1 MLRRILALILKEL
14 SSLWKDPKSRM
25 VLVVPPLIQVIIF
38 AHAATFDVSG
48 AALAIWNDDRGS
60 LAGELIRRFAY
71 SSAFKIVAAPQSQA
85 EAAALIDGQ
94 QAVAV
99 LHIPERFSADLL
111 AGRGGRLQLL
121 IDARRS
127 NTALLVQGYANAIVA
142 TYAAEHAPRPPPLV
156 IETRDWFNP
165 TLEPEWF
172 VLPGL
177 VAVLSMLIG
186 MMVAALSL
194 ARERELGTFEQMLV
208 TPLRPAEIMIGTAI
222 PAMIVGL
229 FEANIVIAAAVLWFR
244 VPFVG
249 SLALLEAG
257 LLVYLLAGVGVGLA
271 ISSVAQTQQQAI
283 LGVFIYASPAVMLS
297 GFASPIENMP
307 PIVQWITLVDPMR
320 WMLIIA
326 RGVFLQGMPAAIAW
340 SAIWPMALIGI
351 ALMTAA
357 GLMVR
362 RAVA

>member
-1 MLRRILALILKEL
+1 MA
-14 SSLWKDPKSRM
+14 
-25 VLVVPPLIQVIIF
+25 
-38 AHAATFDVSG
+38 
-48 AALAIWNDDRGS
+48 
-60 LAGELIRRFAY
+60 
-71 SSAFKIVAAPQSQA
+71 
-85 EAAALIDGQ
+85 
-94 QAVAV
+94 
-99 LHIPERFSADLL
+99 
-111 AGRGGRLQLL
+111 
-121 IDARRS
+121 
-127 NTALLVQGYANAIVA
+127 A

-208 TPLRPAEIMIGTAI
+208 TPLRPAEIMIGKAI